1 MNTQNTISND
11 ELKVYVCNKRE
22 AVIIENEI
30 LFKKNKKNINF
41 KLVGNEKYFYA
52 NECAIFTREV
62 MKHGFS
68 KFDYHKNLN
77 HLNEDI
83 KKYGISFHK
92 YSINIGYTQYG
103 TDLKRFKN
111 KDELLGYVI
120 GYNEA
125 LKDELTVLMQDR

>member
-1 MNTQNTISND
+1 MNTQNTISSA
-11 ELKVYVCNKRE
+11 EL
-22 AVIIENEI
+22 NEI

-41 KLVGNEKYFYA
+41 RLTGIDKYFYA
-52 NECAIFTREV
+52 SECARFTKEV
-62 MKHGFS
+62 MKYGFS
-68 KFDYHKNLN
+68 KFHYCKNLN

-83 KKYGISFHK
+83 KKYGISFNK

-103 TDLKRFKN
+103 TDLKQFKN
-111 KDELLGYVI
+111 KDEMLGFVI

>member
-1 MNTQNTISND
+1 MNTQNTISNAQ
-11 ELKVYVCNKRE
+11 L
-22 AVIIENEI
+22 NEI

-41 KLVGNEKYFYA
+41 RLTGIDKYFYA
-52 NECAIFTREV
+52 SECARFTKEV
-62 MKHGFS
+62 MKYGFS